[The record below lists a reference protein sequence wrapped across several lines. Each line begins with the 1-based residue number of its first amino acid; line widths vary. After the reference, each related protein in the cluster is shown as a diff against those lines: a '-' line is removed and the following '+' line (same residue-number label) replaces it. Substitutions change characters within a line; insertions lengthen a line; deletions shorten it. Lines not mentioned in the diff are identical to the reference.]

1 MSPETRRGM
10 TARMQDAINDI
21 RMQERKDTPIG
32 WIIVDDTLHIV
43 QPMNAQGMLAGQRID
58 PNTILVRSYTADQD
72 TGVLALTGSW
82 TIPNPIEHELRGPT
96 DMYADR
102 VLGAVIFDL
111 ARRDDRPVTAQGAS
125 ISGRVTLEDP
135 IRGGKLFNGWR
146 DAMNEAVARQTAT
159 DPDLMRAS
167 YLQEALERTPRPFAW
182 AMEEDGVDVHIV
194 AWHDLDSPQGAAYD
208 FTHLQF
214 EQDQGQPSVT
224 TISGTREPERVAP
237 GLMDKQRMMAESA
250 RLIHIYQQEVRY
262 PSAVGPVPEPNYTQ
276 AGVVRQ
282 GEHPQI
288 LLDDGTPAPQWDRLT
303 SQITETALSG
313 PEISPPDEGAP
324 TKGTN
329 MAEQPQY
336 DQVQQILGTI
346 DNDERLN
353 ARLEGYAEG
362 LAASQRDNPEPLAKD
377 YPGIKDVAMSVAQ
390 SGISQ
395 YEQNQNQTATLD
407 ASQINQIADGVA
419 ERIREY
425 AQDQN
430 LDLAAPDRDAP
441 KTEWARV
448 SMPSQYVHPY
458 QLTAKDGRI
467 FEKAIISIPEGTKIN
482 GIDVSGY
489 ALDRFMSDTMRQAKA
504 NGRRVTL
511 SFATDKRVE
520 LFKGKG
526 ADRQTLRLDGPW
538 ELVKGIKA
546 HLQAWREEHAAR
558 PGQEN
563 PGAHDAIRQG
573 ADRQEPRPALQGDG
587 RRFEEMLD
595 PMPQRQEPAA
605 EPPVAAQDMPH
616 ELATYAQNDE
626 KTWNAIE
633 SVTDRAAQD
642 MAAGHYDPEHT
653 REVMQRV
660 TDKAAERYNGPQGPL
675 PGGPAF
681 SKEVR
686 AAATAEIMK
695 DTAEMI
701 QEKAHALQPAR
712 QEPHRPAADTGRT
725 SGRPEPAGKNNFLS
739 DLVRRTDSRMQQQ
752 TPAVKAQEHEYSRGR
767 R

>member
-21 RMQERKDTPIG
+21 RMQEREDTPIG
-32 WIIVDDTLHIV
+32 WIIQDDTLRIV
-43 QPMNAQGMLAGQRID
+43 QPMTAWGDQAGLRID
-58 PNTILVRSYTADQD
+58 PNTILVRSYTADED
-72 TGVLALTGSW
+72 TGELAPAGSW
-82 TIPNPIEHELRGPT
+82 TMPNPIDPELRGPT
-96 DMYADR
+96 EVYADR
-102 VLGAVIFDL
+102 VLGAAAFDL
-111 ARRDDRPVTAQGAS
+111 ARHDDRPVTAQGAS
-125 ISGRVTLEDP
+125 ISGPIALQDP
-135 IRGGKLFNGWR
+135 IRGGRLANGWR
-146 DAMNEAVARQTAT
+146 DAMNEAVARQAAT
-159 DPDLMRAS
+159 DPDLVRVS
-167 YLQEALERTPRPFAW
+167 YLQEALDAMRRPFAW
-182 AMEEDGVDVHIV
+182 ALEENGVDVHVV

-208 FTHLQF
+208 FAHLQY
-214 EQDQGQPSVT
+214 ETQNGRPAVT
-224 TISGTREPERVAP
+224 TISSTRDPERAAP
-237 GLMDKQRMMAESA
+237 GPMDEQRMMAESA

-262 PSAVGPVPEPNYTQ
+262 PAALGPIAEPGYTQ
-276 AGVVRQ
+276 AGIVRQ

-288 LLDDGTPAPQWDRLT
+288 RMGDGTPAPRWDRLARR
-303 SQITETALSG
+303 ITEAALSG
-313 PEISPPDEGAP
+313 PETPTPHEGTP
-324 TKGTN
+324 TKGTT

-346 DNDERLN
+346 DNNERLN

-362 LAASQRDNPEPLAKD
+362 LAASRRDNPEPLAED
-377 YPGIKDVAMSVAQ
+377 DQGVKDVAMAIAL

-395 YEQNQNQTATLD
+395 YEQDQDQPATLD
-407 ASQINQIADGVA
+407 ASQINRIANGVA

-425 AQDQN
+425 AQEQT
-430 LDLAAPDRDAP
+430 LDRDAPDKNAP

-448 SMPSQYVHPY
+448 NIPSQYVHPY
-458 QLTAKDGRI
+458 QLTAKDGRT
-467 FEKAIISIPEGTKIN
+467 FEKAIVSMPQGTKVN

-489 ALDRFMSDTMRQAKA
+489 AFDRFMSEAMRQAKA

-511 SFATDKRVE
+511 SFPTDKRVE

-546 HLQAWREEHAAR
+546 HLQAWKEEHAAR

-563 PGAHDAIRQG
+563 PGARDDTRQG
-573 ADRQEPRPALQGDG
+573 AG
-587 RRFEEMLD
+587 RRFEGMPG
-595 PMPQRQEPAA
+595 PMPQRRAPAT

-626 KTWNAIE
+626 KTWSAIK

-695 DTAEMI
+695 DTADMI
-701 QEKAHALQPAR
+701 REKAQALQPAR
-712 QEPHRPAADTGRT
+712 QEPHRPAADAGRM

-752 TPAVKAQEHEYSRGR
+752 APAVKAQEHEHSRGR